1 MVIMYLSKFSRHV
14 SVNSLYYLIE
24 NINGYNNATFKM
36 KG

>member
-1 MVIMYLSKFSRHV
+1 MVIMFQSKYNLNV
-14 SVNSLYYLIE
+14 SLNSWYYLIE